1 MRAEPA
7 RDHRRSPRPGV
18 ITKREDMT
26 RIVVIL
32 DGKKIRMWFE
42 PRLLEEFDAWRAD
55 RRLFNRS
62 EAIRSMIRWAVAHD
76 DTGRQRHVQP
86 DDATW
91 IQLTALMQAHTLL
104 ARTEAVKLAILTVLR
119 QPWPVGNGRPE
130 RKKLRKGVPGAFA
143 PPRLVVNNEEG
154 RDA

>member
-26 RIVVIL
+26 RIVLVL

-62 EAIRSMIRWAVAHD
+62 EAIRSMIRWCVAND
-76 DTGRQRHVQP
+76 ATGRLRPVQP
-86 DDATW
+86 DDTIW
-91 IQLTALMQAHTLL
+91 VLLTAFMQAHTIL
-104 ARTEAVKLAILTVLR
+104 ARTEAVKLAILTVLC
-119 QPWPVGNGRPE
+119 QPWPVGNARPAK
-130 RKKLRKGVPGAFA
+130 KKLRTGDPELRQL
-143 PPRLVVNNEEG
+143 PRLVVDN
-154 RDA
+154 DASTL

>member
-1 MRAEPA
+1 MCAEPA

-18 ITKREDMT
+18 ITKRQDMT
-26 RIVVIL
+26 RIVLIL

-62 EAIRSMIRWAVAHD
+62 EAIRSMIRWCAAND
-76 DTGRQRHVQP
+76 ATGRQRHVQP
-86 DDATW
+86 DDAPW
-91 IQLTALMQAHTLL
+91 VLLTAYMQAR
-104 ARTEAVKLAILTVLR
+104 AVISRTEAVKLAILTVLR

-130 RKKLRKGVPGAFA
+130 RKKLRKGVPEAFA